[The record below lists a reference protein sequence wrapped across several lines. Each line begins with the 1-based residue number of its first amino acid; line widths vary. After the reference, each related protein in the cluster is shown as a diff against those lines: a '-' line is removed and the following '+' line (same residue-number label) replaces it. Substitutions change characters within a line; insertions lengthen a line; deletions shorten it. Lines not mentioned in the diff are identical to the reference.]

1 MNSLFDLYFFKLY
14 NLHEA
19 HFYIFMSNKL
29 HGPLILILS
38 MVFAVIGTTMVR
50 YLSYK
55 YTPESVLFYKSFW
68 ALITLFCYHQNFN
81 SFKIGIQQSV
91 FLPNI
96 IRALFG
102 TLGVWLW
109 VQAVQSI
116 PLADAS
122 TLSLMSS
129 FFAALIGYFFLKEK
143 NTLYKNLALFSGFIG
158 AYIIIAPSFSIKNI
172 YYIYPIG
179 SAFCFGL
186 SAVLARYLALKN
198 QEKVTSF
205 YLFSTMLFFSLASFS
220 LVLPLTIQDFAILAL
235 IGITYG
241 LSQLM
246 YVRAY
251 AYEEASYLA
260 NFKFLK
266 VPLHTIMAFLFFQ
279 EIPTCSTLTGFLVIV
294 FALLLLVYKR

>member
-1 MNSLFDLYFFKLY
+1 MTLIIYVL
-14 NLHEA
+14 
-19 HFYIFMSNKL
+19 MSNKL
-29 HGPLILILS
+29 HGPFILILS
-38 MVFAVIGTTMVR
+38 MVFAVIGTTLVR
-50 YLSYK
+50 YLSHK

-68 ALITLFCYHQNFN
+68 SLMTLFYYHQNFN
-81 SFKIGIQQSV
+81 SLITDIQQSA

-96 IRALFG
+96 TRALFG

-109 VQAVQSI
+109 VQAIQSI
-116 PLADAS
+116 PLSDAS
-122 TLSLMSS
+122 TLSLTSS

-143 NTLYKNLALFSGFIG
+143 STIYKNLALFSGFIG

-172 YYIYPIG
+172 YYIYPVG
-179 SAFCFGL
+179 SAFCFGM
-186 SAVLARYLALKN
+186 SGVLARYLALKN

-205 YLFSTMLFFSLASFS
+205 YLFSTMLLFSLASFH
-220 LVLPLTIQDFAILAL
+220 VAFPQNMQDFGILAF

-266 VPLHTIMAFLFFQ
+266 VPLHTFMAFLFFQ
-279 EIPTCSTLTGFLVIV
+279 EIPTYTTLTGFLVIIS
-294 FALLLLVYKR
+294 ALLLLVYKR